1 MDTMQKNLNKT
12 IENLK
17 KVNANFNEVAEN
29 LFSYNLNDFNEIFK
43 IDQINVAE
51 KTYKRLPVF
60 NNENCVAILMLWG
73 QNNKTAVH
81 DHNNY
86 EGKIKVLKGELTEVY
101 YKETENFIEYEGAG
115 VALEGVIFDEELGGI
130 HSIVNNKNFLS
141 VSLHIYKTP
150 KLNLNGVRIFSVEN
164 QKIAILND
172 KATSCTWDLPEE
184 AFDKI
189 IQVRKTQSI

>member
-12 IENLK
+12 LENLK

-101 YKETENFIEYEGAG
+101 YKET
-115 VALEGVIFDEELGGI
+115 
-130 HSIVNNKNFLS
+130 
-141 VSLHIYKTP
+141 
-150 KLNLNGVRIFSVEN
+150 
-164 QKIAILND
+164 
-172 KATSCTWDLPEE
+172 
-184 AFDKI
+184 
-189 IQVRKTQSI
+189 